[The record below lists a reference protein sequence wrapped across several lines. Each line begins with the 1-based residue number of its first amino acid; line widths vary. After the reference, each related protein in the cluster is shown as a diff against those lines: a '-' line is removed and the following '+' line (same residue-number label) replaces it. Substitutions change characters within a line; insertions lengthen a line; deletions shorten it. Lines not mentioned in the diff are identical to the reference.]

1 LTSIGIVSLGYSTTE
16 ALPLYHY
23 LPGGSLLRVIV
34 LSEPPSSASLS
45 GCEHF
50 DVINDVYVTS
60 LTGPSLKQATP
71 QQLAELARAWD
82 VDGIVLEGYAISHVE
97 GFIAE
102 LKGLGIRVGVRT
114 NMGKAPKNADFLLLD
129 ALGTCSESQEVPGIE
144 VHRLLRDLRSA
155 GSWVEVAGYL
165 KEPVPER
172 VLGLASVTAD
182 NEVPLHLFLLEHKG
196 GGPVRD
202 TYNRLRQVNPFT
214 YIHVSLYS
222 ELTTYCPHCG
232 SPIAYREENVLKD
245 LALGPSNKCWRC
257 GYPLP
262 FTHVVAKKTPDRVI
276 RLSGRGTRW
285 YDPRAVMRI

>member
-1 LTSIGIVSLGYSTTE
+1 V
-16 ALPLYHY
+16 
-23 LPGGSLLRVIV
+23 PGM
-34 LSEPPSSASLS
+34 
-45 GCEHF
+45 
-50 DVINDVYVTS
+50 
-60 LTGPSLKQATP
+60 
-71 QQLAELARAWD
+71 
-82 VDGIVLEGYAISHVE
+82 
-97 GFIAE
+97 
-102 LKGLGIRVGVRT
+102 VRT
-114 NMGKAPKNADFLLLD
+114 NFDARKSVFVRRLVEEGAHGRVDFDIYDFLLIFNKSLSD
-129 ALGTCSESQEVPGIE
+129 YYTTSSCSGRIALAVAP
-144 VHRLLRDLRSA
+144 RLRDLRSA

-182 NEVPLHLFLLEHKG
+182 NEAPLHLFLLEHKG

-202 TYNRLRQVNPFT
+202 TYSRLRQVNPFT

-222 ELTTYCPHCG
+222 ELITYCPRCG
-232 SPIAYREENVLKD
+232 SPVAYREENVLKD
-245 LALGPSNKCWRC
+245 LALGPSNTCWRC